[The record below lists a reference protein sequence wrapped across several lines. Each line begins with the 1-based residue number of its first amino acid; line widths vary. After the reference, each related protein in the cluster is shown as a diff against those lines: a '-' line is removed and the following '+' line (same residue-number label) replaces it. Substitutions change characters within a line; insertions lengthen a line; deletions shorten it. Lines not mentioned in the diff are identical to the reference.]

1 MRTLCASLAGAN
13 APEVATA
20 CAAALLRMFSHT
32 PTRPTGP
39 GRSSVPPAYL
49 RARLPAKRMQ
59 MCRRAPPC
67 GVCARS
73 SPSGGAL
80 CLVEARWSRSA
91 GSRRPPRP
99 RRRAA
104 AAAAAPRGVPI
115 ITACSFVGVSVARAC
130 CFTRARAARAP
141 PLGGLCARKGAGG
154 GAQPAPCGEASAAA
168 LRRSSVRVHCRLHL
182 RGGRRRG
189 AAAPPARARGGTL
202 ARYRPIEGTG
212 SDGRVRGRPSA
223 RTRGAAAAEEG
234 RARVPPSKG
243 GGRARRC
250 ASPSGACARS
260 PARARG
266 RLSRAASR
274 GWPVQ
279 VSLSTPVAV
288 APAADILLYG
298 HRLASAA
305 FWSTG
310 GALLQGRNP

>member
-1 MRTLCASLAGAN
+1 MRRKSRPPVPLRCCGCSRTPQRAPQARGAPACRRRTFARVCQPNACKCVAGRPLAVCA
-13 APEVATA
+13 
-20 CAAALLRMFSHT
+20 
-32 PTRPTGP
+32 
-39 GRSSVPPAYL
+39 
-49 RARLPAKRMQ
+49 RAR
-59 MCRRAPPC
+59 
-67 GVCARS
+67 ARS

-80 CLVEARWSRSA
+80 CLVEARWLRSA

-104 AAAAAPRGVPI
+104 AAAAAPRGC
-115 ITACSFVGVSVARAC
+115 ASNSLLFFARSVARAC

-154 GAQPAPCGEASAAA
+154 GAQPAPCGEARAAA

-243 GGRARRC
+243 GAAARVAARAL
-250 ASPSGACARS
+250 AA
-260 PARARG
+260 PARAR
-266 RLSRAASR
+266 LR
-274 GWPVQ
+274 G
-279 VSLSTPVAV
+279 
-288 APAADILLYG
+288 
-298 HRLASAA
+298 H
-305 FWSTG
+305 G
-310 GALLQGRNP
+310 GD